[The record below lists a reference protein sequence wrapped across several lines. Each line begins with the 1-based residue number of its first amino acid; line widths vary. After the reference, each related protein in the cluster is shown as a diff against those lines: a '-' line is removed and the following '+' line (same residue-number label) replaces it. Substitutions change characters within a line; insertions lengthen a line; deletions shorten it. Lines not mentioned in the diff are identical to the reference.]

1 MTAPAF
7 NPIEPE
13 RLACAVDRLTA
24 AGWTHELHAEA
35 GGLRDLATGR
45 LVAPEDLVVDETV
58 RIEGFSDPGDESI
71 VLALHD
77 VQGTLRGTF
86 ATAFGTAVAEA
97 DAEVLRRLPIVH
109 RTGSATTRRR

>member
-1 MTAPAF
+1 MTERAF
-7 NPIEPE
+7 SPIEPE

-24 AGWTHELHAEA
+24 AGYTHELHAEA

-86 ATAFGTAVAEA
+86 ATAFGADVAEA

-109 RTGSATTRRR
+109 RSAPRTTRRA